1 MALSPT
7 TVLIVDDEPAI
18 RRFLTSTL
26 EIQGWATVEAE
37 DAAAGIR
44 AVRHHRPELVLLDLG
59 LPDRDGMQLLQDI
72 KATCDAAIL
81 VLTSRDDERSK
92 VAALDAGADDYV
104 TKPFSIPELLARM
117 RAALRHRVQ
126 EQGGHPTVHA
136 GDLTIDLV
144 HRRVTR
150 AGVEVKL
157 SPKEWAILKVLAIH
171 AGRVV
176 THGQILQKVWS
187 RASETEQQYLR
198 VYMRQLR
205 QKLEPEP
212 NRPTHLVTEAGVGY
226 RLLGEP

>member
-1 MALSPT
+1 MSPSPT
-7 TVLIVDDEPAI
+7 TVLVVDDEPAI
-18 RRFLTSTL
+18 RRFLKNTL
-26 EIQGWATVEAE
+26 EVQGWAMVEAE

-59 LPDRDGMQLLQDI
+59 LPDRDGMQLLQEI
-72 KATCDAAIL
+72 KGACDAAVL

-126 EQGGHPTVHA
+126 EQGGRPTVHA

-150 AGVEVKL
+150 ADVETKL
-157 SPKEWAILKVLAIH
+157 SPKEWDILELLAIY

-176 THGQILQKVWS
+176 THGQILQKVWG

-205 QKLEPEP
+205 QKLEPQP
-212 NRPTHLVTEAGVGY
+212 DRPTHLVTEAGVGY

>member
-1 MALSPT
+1 MTRLLVVEDDQALRRALAIT
-7 TVLIVDDEPAI
+7 LRARHYEVDTVGD
-18 RRFLTSTL
+18 
-26 EIQGWATVEAE
+26 G
-37 DAAAGIR
+37 AAALR
-44 AVRHHRPELVLLDLG
+44 AAAATAYDLVVMDLG
-59 LPDRDGMQLLQDI
+59 LPDLDGVEVIQGI
-72 KATCDAAIL
+72 RGWSAVPVI
-81 VLTSRDDERSK
+81 VLSAREAQWQK
-92 VAALDAGADDYV
+92 VDALDAGADDYV

-126 EQGGHPTVHA
+126 EQGGQPRVQA
-136 GDLTIDLV
+136 GELTIDLV
-144 HRRVTR
+144 HRRVVR
-150 AGVEVKL
+150 GGEEIRL
-157 SPKEWAILKVLAIH
+157 SPKEWDILELLAIH

-176 THGQILQKVWS
+176 THGQILRKVWG